1 MAAAPPPAAPASPA
15 AWDEALLDGPTL
27 ALAEA
32 AASAAGLGL
41 EAWLERAIRRACTE
55 DAPEP
60 QAPPPFAESERI
72 EVLPRSRSVVIEQWP
87 QPARRRPPRALM
99 IMLGP
104 LLIVLASIVFLTMLP
119 AASPGPGVAAA
130 LPPAAAPIPPPPPP
144 SPSAAAE
151 ATPAPQPEPEPSDPK
166 ALVAWLMPRAESGDA
181 LAQYRLGTAYALGKG
196 VDKDYARAAPLLLQA
211 AESGL
216 AEAQYDYGVLCE
228 NGLGVPKDAK
238 AATDWYGKAAA
249 QGHPEA
255 ALSLGYAYAKGI
267 GVTRSLGDAAH
278 WFRRA
283 AEAGV
288 IDAQFNLAFLYDHG
302 QGVAKSPIDA
312 YAWYSI
318 AAAHGDAAA
327 RDAAE
332 RIAKTLA
339 PQQLDDAKARTAELQ
354 KLVRDA
360 R

>member
-1 MAAAPPPAAPASPA
+1 MTAAAPMPAPASPA
-15 AWDEALLDGPTL
+15 IWDEALLDGPTL

-32 AASAAGLGL
+32 AAGAAGLGL
-41 EAWLERAIRRACTE
+41 EAWLERAIRRACAA
-55 DAPEP
+55 DAP
-60 QAPPPFAESERI
+60 ATLASPPVADPDRL
-72 EVLPRSRSVVIEQWP
+72 EVLPRSRSVVIDQWP
-87 QPARRRPPRALM
+87 QPARRLLPRQVL

-104 LLIVLASIVFLTMLP
+104 LLIVLAGVVFLAMLP
-119 AASPGPGVAAA
+119 AASPGPGAAAA
-130 LPPAAAPIPPPPPP
+130 LPPAAASIPPAPP
-144 SPSAAAE
+144 AAAE
-151 ATPAPQPEPEPSDPK
+151 AAPQPEPEPSDPK
-166 ALVAWLMPRAESGDA
+166 ALVAWLTPRAESGDA

-196 VDKDYARAAPLLLQA
+196 VDKDYARAAPLLLRA

-267 GVTRSLGDAAH
+267 GVARSMSDAAH

-283 AEAGV
+283 AELGV

-302 QGVAKSPIDA
+302 EGVAQSPTDA

-327 RDAAE
+327 RDAVE
-332 RIAKTLA
+332 RIARTLP
-339 PQQLDDAKARTAELQ
+339 PQQLSDAKARAAELQ
-354 KLVRDA
+354 KLVENA